1 MAASAPDP
9 ALVYLDAASG
19 ERLHPAARAAL
30 LAALDQGW
38 ADPGRLYG
46 AARQARLLL
55 DAARETVAA
64 VLGARP
70 DEVSFPAS
78 GTAAAHLAVLGGLAG
93 RARIGRRLVTTAV
106 EHSCILAA
114 AETHELAGGS
124 VTQVAV
130 DRWGRLDLDALESA
144 LRGPGV
150 ALASVQSANH
160 EVGTSQPLG
169 AVAQACLRAA
179 VPLHVDAA
187 QSVGRVPV
195 RCDELGAALLSASA
209 HKWGGPAGVGV
220 LVVRT
225 GVRWRS
231 PLPVDERERG
241 RVAGFENVP
250 AVVAAAAALAARNQ
264 EMAADGPRLAALT
277 RRLRAERAAANPRR
291 RPSSATLTRRGGS
304 PISSRSPSCTSTA
317 RLCSVSWTAP
327 GSPRAAGRAAR
338 RTPWPPVTCWQRWG
352 RSPTA
357 TCGYSLGRDTTEHDV
372 ARLIEV
378 LPAAVE
384 RLRAQAG
391 AGVPC
396 DRSRPR
402 LGCGSRP
409 GRARPPLPPPG
420 DRTRSPHRRRS
431 RRWRGR
437 GALRRPGGAAGHPR
451 VVPDA
456 PPGLPG
462 RRALRNGPSAGR
474 PRRPLAA
481 RVCLPRA
488 PSWLTGTR

>member
-1 MAASAPDP
+1 M
-9 ALVYLDAASG
+9 YLDAASG

-70 DEVSFPAS
+70 EEVSFPAS

-93 RARIGRRLVTTAV
+93 RARAGRRLVTTAV

-124 VTQVAV
+124 ATQVGV
-130 DRWGRLDLDALESA
+130 DRWGRLDLDAFESA
-144 LRGPGV
+144 LRDPGV

-160 EVGTSQPLG
+160 EVGTSQPLE
-169 AVAQACLRAA
+169 AVAQACLRAG

-195 RCDELGAALLSASA
+195 RCDELGVALLSASA

-220 LVVRT
+220 LVART
-225 GVRWRS
+225 GIRWRA

-250 AVVAAAAALAARNQ
+250 AVVAAAAALAARSQ
-264 EMAADGPRLAALT
+264 EMTTDGPRLAALT
-277 RRLRAERAAANPRR
+277 RQLRAEVPRR
-291 RPSSATLTRRGGS
+291 IPDVAVIGD
-304 PISSRSPSCTSTA
+304 PDP
-317 RLCSVSWTAP
+317 
-327 GSPRAAGRAAR
+327 AGRLPHIVTFSFLYVDGEALLGELDRAGIAASSGSSCAAHTVAPSHVLAAMGVLTHGNLR
-338 RTPWPPVTCWQRWG
+338 I
-352 RSPTA
+352 
-357 TCGYSLGRDTTEHDV
+357 SLARDTTEQDV
-372 ARLIEV
+372 ARLLGV

-391 AGVPC
+391 VA
-396 DRSRPR
+396 S
-402 LGCGSRP
+402 L
-409 GRARPPLPPPG
+409 
-420 DRTRSPHRRRS
+420 
-431 RRWRGR
+431 
-437 GALRRPGGAAGHPR
+437 
-451 VVPDA
+451 
-456 PPGLPG
+456 
-462 RRALRNGPSAGR
+462 
-474 PRRPLAA
+474 
-481 RVCLPRA
+481 
-488 PSWLTGTR
+488 